1 VVNFTR
7 LMPRGNFYLH
17 PIAARNGLDAQDENK
32 PVPAKSFSGALLF
45 RKFARWEFALVIE
58 SGLDET

>member
-1 VVNFTR
+1 
-7 LMPRGNFYLH
+7 MPRGNFYLH

-32 PVPAKSFSGALLF
+32 PVPAKSFSGASLF